1 MKFSAEVMDAEE
13 FDRQR
18 NLYEPLADA
27 VRDLLDA
34 TIRTQADADTVA
46 AAIRAVKGIT
56 ADLRATQLGGPRG
69 IRYTSDGRSMTW
81 GNPVIGVHN
90 ASRPAGGGR
99 TRKKTAAGRRF
110 DLGAAYEGPPDHV
123 HGGVSALI
131 LDHMLGEVASLGGIK
146 PIFTGTISCRY
157 LRGTPLG
164 SLRCETWVDRVD
176 GIKTYAK
183 GFIADGDGPTV
194 EAEGVF
200 IQPRGPASA
209 VLRQHRLPGYP

>member
-1 MKFSAEVMDAEE
+1 MKFSVEVMDAEE

-18 NLYEPLADA
+18 DLYEPLAEA
-27 VRDLLDA
+27 VRELLDA

-46 AAIRAVKGIT
+46 AAVSAVQAVT
-56 ADLRATQLGGPRG
+56 ASLRATQLEGPRG
-69 IRYTSDGRSMTW
+69 VGFTADGRSMTW

-90 ASRPAGGGR
+90 AFAPPVVVNKEDGR
-99 TRKKTAAGRRF
+99 CWAEFT
-110 DLGAAYEGPPDHV
+110 LGAAYEGPPDHV

-164 SLRCETWVDRVD
+164 ALRCETWVDRVD

-183 GFIADGDGPTV
+183 GFIADADGPTV

-200 IQPRGPASA
+200 IQPQWAR
-209 VLRQHRLPGYP
+209 

>member
-13 FDRQR
+13 FDRQL
-18 NLYEPLADA
+18 NLYEPLAEA
-27 VRDLLDA
+27 VRELLDA

-46 AAIRAVKGIT
+46 EAVRAVRDVT
-56 ADLRATQLGGPRG
+56 ASLRATQLEGPRG
-69 IRYTSDGRSMTW
+69 VRYTSDGRSMTW

-90 ASRPAGGGR
+90 AFAPPVVVNKADGR
-99 TRKKTAAGRRF
+99 CWAEF
-110 DLGAAYEGPPDHV
+110 ELGAAYEGPPNHV

-131 LDHMLGEVASLGGIK
+131 LDHVLGEVASLGGVK

-164 SLRCETWVDRVD
+164 SLRCEAWIDRVD

-183 GFIADGDGPTV
+183 GIIADAEGPTV

-200 IQPRGPASA
+200 IQPVWAR
-209 VLRQHRLPGYP
+209 